1 MIDIPK
7 LKKNPLFDKVKLNAN
22 FIGQTLDL
30 SKSELLNEKM
40 ANLILK
46 KGSLYEDQ
54 NNLIFRGNLAEAIAE
69 FKTLEEVEA

>member
-30 SKSELLNEKM
+30 SKSN
-40 ANLILK
+40 
-46 KGSLYEDQ
+46 
-54 NNLIFRGNLAEAIAE
+54 F
-69 FKTLEEVEA
+69 